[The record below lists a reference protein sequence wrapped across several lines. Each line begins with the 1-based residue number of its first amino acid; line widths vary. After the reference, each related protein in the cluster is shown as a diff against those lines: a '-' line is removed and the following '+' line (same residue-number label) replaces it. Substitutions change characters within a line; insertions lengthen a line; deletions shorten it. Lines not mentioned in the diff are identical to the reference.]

1 MDLTYTVLTS
11 IMKEFYELFK
21 TSPYVH
27 FGGDETI
34 SSCYDTRPSIKEFM
48 NSHNIKDYIEL

>member
-34 SSCYDTRPSIKEFM
+34 ASCYDARPSIKEYM
-48 NSHNIKDYIEL
+48 N